1 MIRRLRNLALPAAAL
16 ALVLVLFGCQPEDV
30 TPGLWLSGEV
40 VAENVDDWTF
50 TDEVQEIFIETQ
62 TWYVVPHSTTIWC
75 VAMDGVLY
83 IGSYGSENGSDKKRW
98 EDNIARNPQARLRI
112 LDKLYD
118 VTVNTVSDRSTVVA
132 LDLRY
137 RDKYDMHEVF
147 GEDVPAW
154 WYYQVTQRQ

>member
-1 MIRRLRNLALPAAAL
+1 MSRWLRNSALPTAAL
-16 ALVLVLFGCQPEDV
+16 AAVLVLSGCQPEDV

-40 VAENVDDWTF
+40 VAENVDDWSF
-50 TDEVQEIFIETQ
+50 TDEVQEIFIQTP

-75 VAMDGVLY
+75 VAMDGALF
-83 IGSYGSENGSDKKRW
+83 IGSYGSENGNEKKRW
-98 EDNIARNPQARLRI
+98 EKNIARNPHARLRI
-112 LDKLYD
+112 RDKLYD
-118 VTVNTVSDRSTVVA
+118 VTVNSVSDRLTVAA

-137 RDKYDMHEVF
+137 RDKYNMQEVF